1 VTIKVISSWPKPASA
16 LIQRAD
22 DFLELWDRA
31 VKDALPEPETE
42 RERRYREGVE
52 RRTDWIVSRLE
63 GSKK

>member
-1 VTIKVISSWPKPASA
+1 VSA

-31 VKDALPEPETE
+31 VKESLPEPETE

-52 RRTDWIVSRLE
+52 RRTDWIVKRLE
-63 GSKK
+63 GAKK

>member
-1 VTIKVISSWPKPASA
+1 VSA

-31 VKDALPEPETE
+31 IKEVLPEPETE

>member
-1 VTIKVISSWPKPASA
+1 VSA
-16 LIQRAD
+16 LIRRAD
-22 DFLELWDRA
+22 AFLELWDRA
-31 VKDALPEPETE
+31 IKEVLPEPETE